1 MLESVFWV
9 VSLQRMKVFSD
20 FLLAVLAAFF
30 FKFAACG
37 KQKYT
42 AYYRFHENG
51 PYGKIPTKK
60 EPIRTRVFT
69 SRLPC
74 HIIIPNISVRQNL
87 PSSRGRKSFFAPD
100 EGKFCLPEML
110 IG

>member
-20 FLLAVLAAFF
+20 FLFAVLPANF
-30 FKFAACG
+30 FKFAACP

-42 AYYRFHENG
+42 AYDRFYGNG

-60 EPIRTRVFT
+60 EPIRTRT
-69 SRLPC
+69 LGTE
-74 HIIIPNISVRQNL
+74 
-87 PSSRGRKSFFAPD
+87 GRYSKTN
-100 EGKFCLPEML
+100 GKMFLRVFCLFCSADILSLKLTSERVL
-110 IG
+110 SIRLSR